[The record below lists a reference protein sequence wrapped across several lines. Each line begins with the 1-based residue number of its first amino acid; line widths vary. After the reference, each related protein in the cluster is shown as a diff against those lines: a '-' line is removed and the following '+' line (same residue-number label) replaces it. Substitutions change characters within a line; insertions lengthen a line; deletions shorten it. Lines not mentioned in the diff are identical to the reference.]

1 MKILLQC
8 WWLQY
13 KQTSTML
20 YNHYIICIVLHSVF
34 CVLNFKWTFDLFASK
49 LRAWKLGKDAKIDKG
64 L

>member
-1 MKILLQC
+1 
-8 WWLQY
+8 
-13 KQTSTML
+13 ML